1 MFAQKSRSIW
11 YTQRSSV
18 MTDSCE
24 GIHQVLPI
32 LVSCCYIEF
41 HSFMCNQLFKT
52 HWLNYGLNLYVNKHS
67 SSTLHCC
74 RYCIQW
80 TQHQIYQLFGL
91 KLSKYSADVV
101 ISSKDITPISLLKSV
116 LWIVS
121 CVSSKWYYSNDV
133 EKKEMHWMGHS
144 HNVFAGFFSN
154 VQEYDKKADLIVD

>member
-91 KLSKYSADVV
+91 KLSKYRADLV
-101 ISSKDITPISLLKSV
+101 ISSKISHNKLAEKRF
-116 LWIVS
+116 WKVS
-121 CVSSKWYYSNDV
+121 GSSSKWYYSNDV
-133 EKKEMHWMGHS
+133 EEKEMHWMGHS
-144 HNVFAGFFSN
+144 HNGFASFSAICRN
-154 VQEYDKKADLIVD
+154 TIKKLTW